1 MTSMV
6 TLWRSGYS
14 LETMRWTQHLPEGA
28 APSARFMP
36 GVSDIVYKGKPHLA
50 VFAGETLP
58 GSTKRTTLN
67 DLWVFEPKEVS

>member
-1 MTSMV
+1 GT
-6 TLWRSGYS
+6 
-14 LETMRWTQHLPEGA
+14 

-36 GVSDIVYKGKPHLA
+36 GVSDILYQGKQHLA

-67 DLWVFEPKEVS
+67 DLWVFEPSSAVWTELFAPTCGEPPVPEEDVSVST